1 MSGSGSVS
9 STRRVLPRNEGTP
22 AGLDALLRGRDLW
35 RMGKLPRS
43 SAPGISTGFEAL
55 DERLPDRGWP
65 VGALSEV
72 LVRTLGSCE
81 LALVLPALTTLTRA
95 GREVALVGPAHL
107 PYAPGLAGRGVD
119 LGRVLVVQG
128 ASGEEH
134 AWAAEQSLRSGAC
147 AAVALWSHRL
157 DARTV
162 RVCSSRRRREG
173 VRLVVSHPRSVGRS
187 LARAGAPR
195 GRAEPAGGE
204 GRGAEVPGGAFRFRL
219 RSGARMKGALWRSP
233 AVPFSGARRPFAGA
247 SSTRPPL
254 VRLWMG
260 LFFPRLPLEAWGRDV
275 APRPRRRSRWY
286 PTGARIPRCWQ

>member
-162 RVCSSRRRREG
+162 RRLQLAAQKGRACGWLFRTLGASAVASPAPVRLEVEPSPRG
-173 VRLVVSHPRSVGRS
+173 VRVAVRKCRGGPSGSVFD
-187 LARAGAPR
+187 LA
-195 GRAEPAGGE
+195 
-204 GRGAEVPGGAFRFRL
+204 
-219 RSGARMKGALWRSP
+219 
-233 AVPFSGARRPFAGA
+233 
-247 SSTRPPL
+247 
-254 VRLWMG
+254 
-260 LFFPRLPLEAWGRDV
+260 LE
-275 APRPRRRSRWY
+275 
-286 PTGARIPRCWQ
+286 